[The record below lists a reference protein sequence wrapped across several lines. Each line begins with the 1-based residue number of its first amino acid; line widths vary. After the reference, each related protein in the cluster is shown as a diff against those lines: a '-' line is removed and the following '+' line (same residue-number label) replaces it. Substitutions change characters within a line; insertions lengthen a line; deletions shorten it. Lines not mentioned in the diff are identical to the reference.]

1 MKIKNDAAVYCN
13 ILVTKKQTNQTN
25 SIIQARKI
33 FEKKI
38 DTSKDYIRQHKESLN
53 QLQMMLTCP
62 TSKSGSNV
70 QWPREN
76 NA

>member
-53 QLQMMLTCP
+53 STTDDADL
-62 TSKSGSNV
+62 SNFEKWV
-70 QWPREN
+70 QRSM
-76 NA
+76 AKRK